1 MITVSVQREPFSVDA
16 VLAPLEALG
25 GGAIASFVGL
35 VRADDGVEQLALEHY
50 PGMTEAALRRLAEEA
65 QARWSLAGTTII
77 HRVGAMLPGE
87 RIVLVATCAP
97 HRKDA
102 LESCAYLIDRLK
114 TDAPFWKR
122 EARGGEESWVEAR
135 ASDDEAAERWRL
147 SSPSPLGKG

>member
-1 MITVSVQREPFSVDA
+1 MIAVSVQREPFSVDA
-16 VLAPLEALG
+16 ALALLEALG
-25 GGAIASFVGL
+25 GGAVASFVGL

-65 QARWSLAGTTII
+65 RDRWSLAGATII
-77 HRVGAMLPGE
+77 HRVGPMHPGD

-122 EARGGEESWVEAR
+122 ETRGGEQSWVEAR
-135 ASDDEAAERWRL
+135 ASDEEAAEKWN
-147 SSPSPLGKG
+147 